1 MDSRNGSV
9 IAGGF
14 SEAQASALT
23 GVSLRQLRLWARS
36 DFFSPAIDPRTNRAF
51 PATLYD
57 FRDLVC
63 LKVIGQLRN
72 IHRISMKE
80 LRRVRDRL
88 CASGPHLWA
97 TTTLYILGR
106 KVVFE
111 NPETG
116 RREEVSSGQRVLE
129 IPLRLVSG
137 DLEQAARAM
146 RARDPATI
154 GMIERKRGIQNARPV
169 ISGTRIL
176 VDTIRSYT
184 EDGYS
189 PHEIIEQFPSLHP
202 KDIDAVLH
210 FKESA

>member
-1 MDSRNGSV
+1 MDSESGSV

-14 SEAQASALT
+14 SETQAAALT

-36 DFFSPAIDPRTNRAF
+36 DFYSPAINPLRNRAF
-51 PATLYD
+51 PAILYD

-72 IHRISMKE
+72 RHRISMTE

-88 CASGPHLWA
+88 SESGPHLWA
-97 TTTLYILGR
+97 TTTLYVLGR
-106 KVVFE
+106 KVVFD
-111 NPETG
+111 NPQTG
-116 RREEVSSGQRVLE
+116 RREEVTSRQQVLE

-137 DLEQAARAM
+137 ELETAAHAM
-146 RARDPATI
+146 RQRDPATI
-154 GMIERKRGIQNARPV
+154 GQIARKRGVLNARPV

-176 VDTIRSYT
+176 VDTVRAYT

-189 PHEIIEQFPSLHP
+189 QDEIIREFPSLHP
-202 KDIDAVLH
+202 KDISAVRH
-210 FKESA
+210 YKESA